1 MYKTFTFLSKCT
13 LVDLFGSSNNSFIVL
28 YLKKALVAKYVNK
41 KELIP
46 PILLYKI
53 IVSTNIYY
61 YVNKL
66 YFLME

>member
-1 MYKTFTFLSKCT
+1 MYLGSF
-13 LVDLFGSSNNSFIVL
+13 FGSSNNSFIVL
-28 YLKKALVAKYVNK
+28 YLKKVLVAKYVNK

-46 PILLYKI
+46 PRLLYKI
-53 IVSTNIYY
+53 IDSTNIYY